1 MEVKFY
7 NTSEIADENLMYAV
21 VVARYE
27 GKWVFS
33 RHNKRTTWEIPGG
46 HREVGEAI
54 EETAKRELWEET
66 GAVEFDIKPVA
77 VYQVDKYGM
86 LFFADIK
93 RFEAI
98 PEMSEIA
105 EIQLFENI
113 PQNLTYPQ
121 IQPHLYRRVQ
131 GWLCSQ
137 SSADEIWDVYDKNR
151 KRTGRLHRRGDP
163 LNNGDYHLVVHVWM
177 RNSKGEYLI
186 TKRAAHKGFP
196 NMWESTGGSALAGD
210 DSLSAAMREVKEEVG
225 LSLDADCGRVI
236 HSYMREDGF
245 VDVWLFEQDFDLS
258 DVVLDPNETVD
269 KMYASPEK
277 IRELIAEGKFYSF
290 SYIDKV
296 IGEV

>member
-7 NTSEIADENLMYAV
+7 NPPEIADEKLMYAV
-21 VVARYE
+21 IVARYE

-33 RHNKRTTWEIPGG
+33 RRNKRVTWEIPGG

-66 GAVEFDIKPVA
+66 GAVEFDLKPVA

-93 RFEAI
+93 SFEHI
-98 PEMSEIA
+98 PETSEIA

-137 SSADEIWDVYDKNR
+137 SSADEIWDVYDE
-151 KRTGRLHRRGDP
+151 KRNKTGRLHRRGDP
-163 LNNGDYHLVVHVWM
+163 LNNGDYHLVVHIWI
-177 RNSKGEYLI
+177 RNSRGEYLI
-186 TKRAAHKGFP
+186 TKRAAHKEFP

-210 DSLSAAMREVKEEVG
+210 DSLSAAIREVKEEVG
-225 LSLDADCGRVI
+225 LSLDADRGQII

-269 KMYASPEK
+269 KMYASPDK
-277 IRELIAEGKFYSF
+277 ITELIAEGKFYKF
-290 SYIDKV
+290 SYIDLILKV
-296 IGEV
+296 T